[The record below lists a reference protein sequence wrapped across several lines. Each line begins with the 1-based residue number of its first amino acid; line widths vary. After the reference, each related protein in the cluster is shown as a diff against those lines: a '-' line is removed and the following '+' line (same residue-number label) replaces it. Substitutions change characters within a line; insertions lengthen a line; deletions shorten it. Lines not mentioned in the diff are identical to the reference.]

1 MSDEEVRDTISEGAQ
16 NLNEYLKLGLGQD
29 NLLKTGG
36 YNKHTKKDKINK
48 TNLTKFGNRMKKLTR
63 EQNSLI
69 LNYNEA
75 EFNTEPRQFD

>member
-1 MSDEEVRDTISEGAQ
+1 MDLITERQDLCLNMTKMSDEEVRDTISEGAQ

-48 TNLTKFGNRMKKLTR
+48 TKLPVIKSSEKK
-63 EQNSLI
+63 
-69 LNYNEA
+69 
-75 EFNTEPRQFD
+75 